1 MAAKN
6 VPQKKEDYITNK
18 VLAVFSICLAGVLV
32 LMGLRKLIDFGTTY
46 LLGMTVLRVL
56 MGVAAAGVVL
66 SIVLMAHQKKK
77 GADLTYR
84 ILTGRNLLI
93 VFAVALVILALVHHY
108 GIPIF
113 KVFYGL
119 LPALAVYYLIYHSY
133 QPEFC
138 VISVDCGAAVALLL
152 IVRRAQISANVKY
165 LAWVALAVYVALAV
179 VQLTMTAQVKNAKG
193 KLKLGGRTL
202 SFQFSKNAYTM
213 LTVTPIVMAILV
225 ALGAAMGTGIALY
238 AIFAAAGYLFVTAV
252 YYTVKLM

>member
-6 VPQKKEDYITNK
+6 MPQKREDYITNK
-18 VLAVFSICLAGVLV
+18 VLAVFSVCLAGVLV

-56 MGVAAAGVVL
+56 MGVAALGAIG
-66 SIVLMAHQKKK
+66 SILLMLHEKKK
-77 GADLTYR
+77 GRDLSCR

-93 VFAVALVILALVHHY
+93 LFAAALVIFALIHHY
-108 GIPIF
+108 GLPIF

-138 VISVDCGAAVALLL
+138 VIAVDGGAAIALLL
-152 IVRRAQISANVKY
+152 IVRRAQISANVQY
-165 LAWVALAVYVALAV
+165 LAWAAAACMAVLAV
-179 VQLTMTAQVKNAKG
+179 VQIAAVLRVKANRSS
-193 KLKLGGRTL
+193 LKLAGRTYR
-202 SFQFSKNAYTM
+202 FQFSRNAYTM
-213 LTVTPIVMAILV
+213 MTVTPLVMTALV
-225 ALGAAMGTGIALY
+225 AVGAAAGITTALY